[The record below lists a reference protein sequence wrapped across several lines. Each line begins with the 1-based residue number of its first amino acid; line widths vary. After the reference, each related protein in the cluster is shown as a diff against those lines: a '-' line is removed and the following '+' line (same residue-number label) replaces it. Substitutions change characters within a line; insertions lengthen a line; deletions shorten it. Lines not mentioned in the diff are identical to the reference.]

1 MCRPDG
7 MAERRRVRPSAIE
20 QRAGSDPPSSS
31 SSPSTTAHHGFMAL
45 HGLLMIGR
53 RSRAPVRLPCH
64 VEPVQLSRPAVTR
77 GRGLH
82 SAARVHSKGGGS
94 GDGDGRDP
102 WRGRCVALPAR
113 SVAPLQ
119 SAFSALCWQR
129 GSGGGEGAFLLCGA
143 SFSAP
148 ALQGRSTGRLRHARL
163 VGSAAEEAAEMAAQG
178 DSGTWKAEKTLP
190 GHTTYV
196 RLAADG
202 AVWQCGRSRA
212 SVLVGVGMCS
222 FA

>member
-31 SSPSTTAHHGFMAL
+31 SSPSTTAHQGFMAL

-64 VEPVQLSRPAVTR
+64 VEPVQLSRSAVTR

-129 GSGGGEGAFLLCGA
+129 GSGGGEGAFLLCGG

-148 ALQGRSTGRLRHARL
+148 ALRGRSTGRLRQRAPGGQCSGRGGRDGGAGRQRDVEGGKDTARAHYL
-163 VGSAAEEAAEMAAQG
+163 CTA
-178 DSGTWKAEKTLP
+178 
-190 GHTTYV
+190 
-196 RLAADG
+196 
-202 AVWQCGRSRA
+202 C
-212 SVLVGVGMCS
+212 C
-222 FA
+222 